1 MPTIIF
7 LVTEDWTFLSH
18 RMPLAEA
25 CRDAGWRVVIAARD
39 NGRGAE
45 LEAAGLE
52 FLPIPF
58 DRGGMNPLR
67 DAKTVWAIWKMLR
80 RLRPDI
86 LHCVAMKPL
95 LYGHLAAFLAGMR
108 GTVGAVAGFGYLFT
122 GKRPHLWLLRKIIT
136 TALSL
141 LIKGRGGSLIVQNED
156 DRRLVLREKLVAP
169 DHLLLIPGSGVD
181 VEALVPTP
189 EPPAPPVAF
198 ACVCRMLKDKGIVEL
213 AEAARLVKAH
223 GVSVVVRLVG
233 GTDAENPSCLSEQ
246 QLHAWETEG
255 LVEWLGH
262 RTDIAAIWRDAHVA
276 VLPSYREGMPKAL
289 LEAEACGRAVIT
301 TDVEG
306 CREAIEDGVQG
317 ILVPVRQAEPLAAAM
332 IRLAQDAELR
342 QRMGAA
348 ARVRAEARFD
358 KRMVVRDHMALYM
371 KVMQP
376 NR

>member
-1 MPTIIF
+1 MPTIVF

-25 CRDAGWRVVIAARD
+25 ARDAGWRVVVAARD
-39 NGRGAE
+39 NGRRAE

-52 FLPIPF
+52 FQAIPF

-67 DAKTVWAIWKMLR
+67 DAKTVWAIWRMLR
-80 RLRPDI
+80 GLHPDV

-95 LYGHLAAFLAGMR
+95 LYGHLAAFLAGVR

-122 GKRPHLWLLRKIIT
+122 GSRSHLWILRKIIT

-141 LIKGRGGSLIVQNED
+141 LIKGRGGHLIVQNED
-156 DRRLVLREKLVAP
+156 DQRLVLAEGLVAA

-181 VEALVPTP
+181 IEALSATP
-189 EPPAPPVAF
+189 EPVAPPVAF

-213 AEAARLVKAH
+213 VEAARQVKSR
-223 GVSVVVRLVG
+223 GVAAVVRLVG
-233 GTDAENPSCLSEQ
+233 GTDRENPSCLTEEQ
-246 QLHAWETEG
+246 LRAWEAEG

-262 RTDIAAIWRDAHVA
+262 RTDIGAIWRDAHVA

-289 LEAEACGRAVIT
+289 LEAEACGRPVIT

-317 ILVPVRQAEPLAAAM
+317 ILVPVRQSRPLAEAM
-332 IRLAQDAELR
+332 IRLAEDGGLR
-342 QRMGAA
+342 RRMGTA
-348 ARVRAEARFD
+348 ARARAEARFD
-358 KRMVVRDHMALYM
+358 KRMVVRDHMGLYK
-371 KVMQP
+371 KVMAQ
-376 NR
+376 